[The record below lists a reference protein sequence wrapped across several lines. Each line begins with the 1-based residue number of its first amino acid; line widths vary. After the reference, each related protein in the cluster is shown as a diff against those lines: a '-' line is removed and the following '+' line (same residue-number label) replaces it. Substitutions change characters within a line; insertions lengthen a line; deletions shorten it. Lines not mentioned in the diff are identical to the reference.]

1 MYILVLFLVGWRLVR
16 FFPKYSPVNM
26 VEDCEYMFPMRFM
39 ESVGYPKSF
48 IMAKSLAWSIEPK
61 AFLKSM

>member
-1 MYILVLFLVGWRLVR
+1 
-16 FFPKYSPVNM
+16 M

-48 IMAKSLAWSIEPK
+48 IIAKSLAWSIEPK

>member
-1 MYILVLFLVGWRLVR
+1 MGIGRVL
-16 FFPKYSPVNM
+16 PKCSPVNI

-39 ESVGYPKSF
+39 ESVGYPRSF
-48 IMAKSLAWSIEPK
+48 IMAKSLAWSMEPK